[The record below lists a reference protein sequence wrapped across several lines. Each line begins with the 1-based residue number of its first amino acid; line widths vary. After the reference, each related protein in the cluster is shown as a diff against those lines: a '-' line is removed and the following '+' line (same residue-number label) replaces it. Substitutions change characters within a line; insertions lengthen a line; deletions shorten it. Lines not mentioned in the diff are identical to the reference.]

1 MSKLCRALGPAR
13 FETRMKQPVSKWDPL
28 ANDKELRGRVKF
40 FGRLLGEVLHAQIGG
55 RVYKAVETLRRGFLA
70 LHKQE
75 DPKRRARLMRLIDKL
90 DPEMLTHVVRAFS
103 VFFSLANL
111 SEELFHHRLRRRW
124 VRAGGP
130 LWRGSFDETLR
141 GFHAQGVPAEDLQRL
156 LDRLLYMPVF
166 TAHPTEARRRTLMQI
181 MRRIFLLGEKLND
194 PRLGKE
200 ETQAIT
206 EQLRGEIQILWKTDE
221 VRPRRPEVRT
231 EIRNGLYYFRESLF
245 QAVPETYRFIE
256 KAARRTYGLGPD
268 GRPVLSVPSFL
279 RFGSWIGGDRDGN
292 PFVKPETTE
301 MAVRMQAEE
310 ILEEY
315 SSRLL
320 ALSKILTFSA
330 RMAQPSESLRSSLRR
345 DERFAREVFSTNLS
359 QFQLEPYRRKLYI
372 MRFRLE
378 QTLAQVAKRNVRY
391 IREAV
396 YESPAEFMDDLY
408 LIRDSLISHGDG
420 NIADRELKDLI
431 RLAETFGFHLVSLD
445 VRQESSVHSA
455 AVAEIL
461 AAAGQGDY
469 HALDEP
475 ARVAQLAQLISGETP
490 EFERARLT
498 DKARETL
505 EVFELMAR
513 LQEEVSAET
522 FGAYVISMTHHASHV
537 LEVMFL
543 ARLAGLAGRDE
554 LNRYHCSIRIAP
566 LFETISDLE
575 HAEGVLT
582 TLLDN
587 PVYSA
592 LLAASGNVQ
601 EIMLGY
607 SDSAKDGGALAS
619 AWYLYEAQNKI
630 TRLTAA
636 RHVGC
641 RLFHGRGGTI
651 GRGGGPTHESILSQ
665 PPGTVHG
672 EIKFTEQGEVL
683 YYKYSNAETAAYELG
698 MGMTSLM
705 KASLSL
711 IKPVTP
717 DHEEH
722 LSVMRELARSGEQHF
737 RALTDQT
744 PGFIDYFYEATPVS
758 EIGLLNIGSRP
769 SHRKKV
775 DRSKASV
782 RAIPWV
788 FGWAQAR
795 HTLPAWYGLGAALA
809 GWSGGDPARLEQLR
823 AMYRDWPFFRSF
835 LSNVQ
840 MALFKADMGI
850 AREYSELCTDPDAR
864 ARVFGL
870 VQSEFER
877 TVSQVLAT
885 TGLNELMEETKA
897 LQISLARRNPYLD
910 PLNHIQIALLHRY
923 RAIPGTDEEPSVW
936 LDPLL
941 RSINAIAAGMRNT
954 G

>member
-1 MSKLCRALGPAR
+1 MKQTVSKTGPA
-13 FETRMKQPVSKWDPL
+13 

-40 FGRLLGEVLHAQIGG
+40 FGQLLGEVLHAQIGG
-55 RVYKAVETLRRGFLA
+55 RVYKAVETLRRGFVA

-75 DPKRRARLMRLIDKL
+75 DPKRRARLMRLIDQL

-103 VFFSLANL
+103 VFFSLVNIA
-111 SEELFHHRLRRRW
+111 EELHQHRLRRRW
-124 VRAGGP
+124 VREGGP

-141 GFHAQGVPAEDLQRL
+141 WFHAQGVAAEDLQKL

-166 TAHPTEARRRTLMQI
+166 TAHPTEARRRTLMQSL
-181 MRRIFLLGEKLND
+181 RRIFLLGEKQND

-200 ETQAIT
+200 ETRAISD
-206 EQLRGEIQILWKTDE
+206 QLAGEIQILWKTDE
-221 VRPRRPEVRT
+221 MRPRRPEVRT

-256 KAARRTYGLGPD
+256 KAARRIYGMGPD
-268 GRPVLSVPSFL
+268 GRPLLSVPSFL

-301 MAVRMQAEE
+301 LAVRLQAEE

-315 SSRLL
+315 LTRVT
-320 ALSKILTFSA
+320 ALSKVLTYSA
-330 RMAQPSESLRSSLRR
+330 RMAQPSESLRASLRR
-345 DERFAREVFSTNLS
+345 DERFAREAFVTNLA
-359 QFQLEPYRRKLYI
+359 QFQFEPYRRKLYL

-378 QTLAQVAKRNVRY
+378 QTLAVVGHRNVRHF
-391 IREAV
+391 REAA
-396 YESPAEFMDDLY
+396 YGTPTEFLDDLY
-408 LIRDSLISHGDG
+408 LIRDSLYSHGDG

-461 AAAGQGDY
+461 AAAGQADY
-469 HALDEP
+469 RALDEAARATLLSELLAAEPP
-475 ARVAQLAQLISGETP
+475 A
-490 EFERARLT
+490 FERMRLT
-498 DKARETL
+498 GKARETL
-505 EVFELMAR
+505 EVFEMMAR
-513 LQEEVSAET
+513 LQEEVSPET
-522 FGAYVISMTHHASHV
+522 FGAYVISMTHSASHV

-543 ARLAGLAGRDE
+543 ARLAGLASRDGMG
-554 LNRYHCSIRIAP
+554 RYHCAIRIAP
-566 LFETISDLE
+566 LFETISDLA
-575 HAEGVLT
+575 HAEQVLAA
-582 TLLDN
+582 LLDN
-587 PVYSA
+587 PVYRA

-601 EIMLGY
+601 EVMLGY

-619 AWYLYEAQNKI
+619 AWYLYEAQKKI
-630 TRLTAA
+630 TGLSAA
-636 RHVGC
+636 RGVGC

-651 GRGGGPTHESILSQ
+651 GRGGGPTHESIMSQ

-683 YYKYSNAETAAYELG
+683 YYKYSNAETASYELA

-705 KASLSL
+705 KASLNL
-711 IKPVTP
+711 VQPVVP

-722 LSVMRELARSGEQHF
+722 LGIMREMARHGEEHF
-737 RALTDQT
+737 RALTDHT
-744 PGFIDYFYEATPVS
+744 PGFIDYFYEATPVT

-769 SHRKKV
+769 SHRLKA

-795 HTLPAWYGLGAALA
+795 HTLPAWYGMGAALA
-809 GWSGGDPARLEQLR
+809 AWSGDDPARLEQLR
-823 AMYRDWPFFRSF
+823 GMYKEWPFFRML
-835 LSNVQ
+835 LSNIQ
-840 MALFKADMGI
+840 MALFKADMGV
-850 AREYSELCTDPDAR
+850 AREYAELCEDR
-864 ARVFGL
+864 ATGERVYAL
-870 VQSEFER
+870 VKDEFER
-877 TVSQVLAT
+877 TVAQVLAT
-885 TGLNELMEETKA
+885 TGSHALLEENPV
-897 LQISLARRNPYLD
+897 LQVSLVRRNPYLD
-910 PLNHIQIALLHRY
+910 PLNHIQIALLKRY
-923 RAIPGTDEEPSVW
+923 RAEPGSDEAPSVW

>member
-1 MSKLCRALGPAR
+1 
-13 FETRMKQPVSKWDPL
+13 
-28 ANDKELRGRVKF
+28 VKF
-40 FGRLLGEVLHAQIGG
+40 LGQLLGEVLHAQIGG
-55 RVYKAVETLRRGFLA
+55 QVYKAVETLRSGFVA

-103 VFFSLANL
+103 VFFSLANIA
-111 SEELFHHRLRRRW
+111 EELHQHRLRRRW
-124 VRAGGP
+124 VREGGP

-141 GFHAQGVPAEDLQRL
+141 WFHDQGVPAEDLQKL

-166 TAHPTEARRRTLMQI
+166 TAHPTEARRRTLMQSL
-181 MRRIFLLGEKLND
+181 RRIFLLGEKLND

-200 ETQAIT
+200 ENQAIA
-206 EQLRGEIQILWKTDE
+206 EQLHGEIQILWKTDE

-245 QAVPETYRFIE
+245 KAVPDTYRFVE
-256 KAARRTYGLGPD
+256 KAVRRTYGLGPD

-292 PFVKPETTE
+292 PFVRPETTE

-310 ILEEY
+310 ILQEY
-315 SSRLL
+315 ITRVTE
-320 ALSKILTFSA
+320 LSKILTYSA
-330 RMAQPSESLRSSLRR
+330 RMAQPSESLRASLRR
-345 DERFAREVFSTNLS
+345 DERFAREAFVTNPA
-359 QFQLEPYRRKLYI
+359 QFAHEPYRRKLYL
-372 MRFRLE
+372 MRYRLE
-378 QTLAQVAKRNVRY
+378 QSLVVAGKRNVRH
-391 IREAV
+391 IREAA
-396 YESPAEFMDDLY
+396 YAKPTEFLDDLY
-408 LIRDSLISHGDG
+408 LIRDSLYSHGDG

-445 VRQESSVHSA
+445 VRQESTVHSNT
-455 AVAEIL
+455 VAEIL

-469 HALDEP
+469 LALDET
-475 ARVAQLAQLISGETP
+475 ARVEKLAQLIAGDTP
-490 EFERARLT
+490 SFERARLT

-513 LQEEVSAET
+513 LQEEVSPET

-543 ARLAGLAGRDE
+543 ARLAGLAQRDG
-554 LNRYHCSIRIAP
+554 LGRYHCTIRIAP
-566 LFETISDLE
+566 LFETISDLA

-587 PVYSA
+587 PVYGA
-592 LLAASGNVQ
+592 LLAAAGNVQ
-601 EIMLGY
+601 EVMLGY

-619 AWYLYEAQNKI
+619 AWYLYEAQKKI
-630 TRLTAA
+630 TGLTAA
-636 RHVGC
+636 RGVGC

-683 YYKYSNAETAAYELG
+683 YYKYSNAETASYELA

-705 KASLSL
+705 KASLNL
-711 IKPVTP
+711 VKPVAP
-717 DHEEH
+717 DRDEH
-722 LSVMRELARSGEQHF
+722 LNVMRELARYGEEHF
-737 RALTDQT
+737 RALTDKT
-744 PGFIDYFYEATPVS
+744 PGFIDYFYEATPVT

-795 HTLPAWYGLGAALA
+795 HTLPAWYGMGAALA
-809 GWSGGDPARLEQLR
+809 AWSGGDPQRLTQLR
-823 AMYRDWPFFRSF
+823 NMYQEWPFFRML
-835 LSNVQ
+835 LSNIQ
-840 MALFKADMGI
+840 MSLFKANMGI
-850 AREYSELCTDPDAR
+850 AREYAELCEDR
-864 ARVFGL
+864 ATGEHVYGL
-870 VQSEFER
+870 VKTEFER
-877 TVSQVLAT
+877 TVAQVLAT
-885 TGLNELMEETKA
+885 AQLTELMEETKA
-897 LQISLARRNPYLD
+897 LQLSLMRRNPYLD
-910 PLNHIQIALLHRY
+910 PLNHIQIALLKRY
-923 RAIPGTDEEPSVW
+923 RANPGSDEAPSMW